1 MYIMVCNSYSLLQ
14 ASSIPFQVCVPG
26 SLTPFVAMPVYGTF
40 INSASLGAWAG
51 VMSLSVSVL
60 LLMYAYA
67 NMMICIQYTTIKSAT
82 VLKCMLV
89 GSDL

>member
-1 MYIMVCNSYSLLQ
+1 MYIMVCISYSLLQ
-14 ASSIPFQVCVPG
+14 ASSIPLQVCVPG

-40 INSASLGAWAG
+40 INSASLGAWVG
-51 VMSLSVSVL
+51 VMSLFVSVL
-60 LLMYAYA
+60 LLMVY
-67 NMMICIQYTTIKSAT
+67 MKSFFLVT

>member
-1 MYIMVCNSYSLLQ
+1 MYIMVCISYSLLQ
-14 ASSIPFQVCVPG
+14 ASSISLQVCVPG
-26 SLTPFVAMPVYGTF
+26 SSTPFVAMPVYGTF

-67 NMMICIQYTTIKSAT
+67 NMMVYIQYTTMKSVT
-82 VLKCMLV
+82 VLQCMLE

>member
-1 MYIMVCNSYSLLQ
+1 MYTMVCISYSLLQ
-14 ASSIPFQVCVPG
+14 ASSISLQVCVPG

-40 INSASLGAWAG
+40 INSASLGAWVG
-51 VMSLSVSVL
+51 VMSLFVSVL
-60 LLMYAYA
+60 LLMIY
-67 NMMICIQYTTIKSAT
+67 IHYTTMKSFT

>member
-1 MYIMVCNSYSLLQ
+1 MYIMVCVSYFLLQ
-14 ASSIPFQVCVPG
+14 ASSIPLQVCVPG

-40 INSASLGAWAG
+40 INSASLSAWAG
-51 VMSLSVSVL
+51 VMSLFVSVL
-60 LLMYAYA
+60 LLMVY
-67 NMMICIQYTTIKSAT
+67 IQYTTMKSFT

>member
-1 MYIMVCNSYSLLQ
+1 MYIMVCISYSLLQ
-14 ASSIPFQVCVPG
+14 ASSIPLRVCVPG
-26 SLTPFVAMPVYGTF
+26 SLTPFVAMPVYGTC

-60 LLMYAYA
+60 DVC
-67 NMMICIQYTTIKSAT
+67 ICKHGGIHT
-82 VLKCMLV
+82 VHNYEVCYCVKCMLV

>member
-1 MYIMVCNSYSLLQ
+1 MYIMVCISYSLLQ
-14 ASSIPFQVCVPG
+14 ASSIPLQVCVPG
-26 SLTPFVAMPVYGTF
+26 SLTPFVAMLVYGTF

-60 LLMYAYA
+60 LLMVY
-67 NMMICIQYTTIKSAT
+67 IQYTTMKSVT

>member
-1 MYIMVCNSYSLLQ
+1 MYIMVCNSYLLLQ
-14 ASSIPFQVCVPG
+14 ASSIPLQVCVPG
-26 SLTPFVAMPVYGTF
+26 SLTPFVTMPVYGTF

-51 VMSLSVSVL
+51 VMSLFVSVL

-67 NMMICIQYTTIKSAT
+67 NMMVYIQYITMKSVT